1 MLSYR
6 INIRKKQRHLLIK

>member
-6 INIRKKQRHLLIK
+6 INIRKKQRHILIK